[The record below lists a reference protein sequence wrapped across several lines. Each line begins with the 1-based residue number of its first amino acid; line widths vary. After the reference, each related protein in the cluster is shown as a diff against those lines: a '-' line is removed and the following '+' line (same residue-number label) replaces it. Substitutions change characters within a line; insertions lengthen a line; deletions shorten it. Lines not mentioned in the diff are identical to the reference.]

1 MGILRSETTNKQTK
15 MSDAA
20 KVPSVPAT
28 MLKRQ
33 QNIERVKTARQVA
46 VVKRKKELKTKRT
59 VIFKKAQVYA
69 KEYHA
74 KERDEIRLRR
84 MNNGVFVKLN
94 KSTLNMLRLVEPLL
108 RGDTLTSK

>member
-1 MGILRSETTNKQTK
+1 

-59 VIFKKAQVYA
+59 VLLKTSCLYALHIFFG
-69 KEYHA
+69 
-74 KERDEIRLRR
+74 IP
-84 MNNGVFVKLN
+84 GVLSVDSSTNRNLGDKREKGKCLSFVN
-94 KSTLNMLRLVEPLL
+94 ESI
-108 RGDTLTSK
+108 

>member
-1 MGILRSETTNKQTK
+1 

-46 VVKRKKELKTKRT
+46 VVKRKKELKAKRT
-59 VIFKKAQVYA
+59 VLLNLMSLSSTHLFWYFWCALDSSTNHNLGDKREKG
-69 KEYHA
+69 KC
-74 KERDEIRLRR
+74 LS
-84 MNNGVFVKLN
+84 FVN
-94 KSTLNMLRLVEPLL
+94 ESI
-108 RGDTLTSK
+108 

>member
-1 MGILRSETTNKQTK
+1 

-46 VVKRKKELKTKRT
+46 VVKRKKELKAKRT
-59 VIFKKAQVYA
+59 VLKTFSGHLFWYFWCALDSSTNHNLGDKREKG
-69 KEYHA
+69 KC
-74 KERDEIRLRR
+74 LS
-84 MNNGVFVKLN
+84 FVN
-94 KSTLNMLRLVEPLL
+94 ESI
-108 RGDTLTSK
+108 